1 MAHVI
6 QIPIEN
12 QLAQGFLIPLI
23 FNGFRVSNFIT
34 VISDKQKEISHCA
47 RQKEKHGMKR
57 KKVLTDCALEA
68 LCVTNTALNNV
79 NEIKNYYIIDK
90 FIRFLLH
97 RN

>member
-1 MAHVI
+1 MTHVI

-47 RQKEKHGMKR
+47 RQKREARNEKK
-57 KKVLTDCALEA
+57 ESI
-68 LCVTNTALNNV
+68 N
-79 NEIKNYYIIDK
+79 
-90 FIRFLLH
+90 
-97 RN
+97 